1 MTFTRITV
9 DHRVLHGQPCIRGM
23 RFPVHQ
29 ILDLLA
35 AGQTPAQILQAYPYL
50 EPADIPEA
58 IEYAAWV
65 TREEIVP
72 LPPAAVT

>member
-1 MTFTRITV
+1 M
-9 DHRVLHGQPCIRGM
+9 
-23 RFPVHQ
+23 PVHQ

-35 AGQTPAQILQAYPYL
+35 AGRTPAQILELYPYL

-65 TREEIVP
+65 TREETLP
-72 LPPAAVT
+72 LPPAASV

>member
-1 MTFTRITV
+1 MTWTRITI
-9 DHRVLHGQPCIRGM
+9 DPKMLHGQPCIRGM

-35 AGQTPAQILQAYPYL
+35 AGQTAAQILQAYPYL
-50 EPADIPEA
+50 EPQDITEA

-65 TREEIVP
+65 TREETVS
-72 LPPAAVT
+72 LPPPALA

>member
-1 MTFTRITV
+1 
-9 DHRVLHGQPCIRGM
+9 M
-23 RFPVHQ
+23 RMPVHQ

-35 AGQTPAQILQAYPYL
+35 AGRTPAQILELYPYL

-65 TREEIVP
+65 TREETLP
-72 LPPAAVT
+72 LPPAASV